1 MQKQAVAE
9 SQFYDRAAVSREGEI
24 NLSLLQSL
32 QGTIVNGVAIV
43 AGALAGLLLGRLIP
57 ERLNQITVQGI
68 GLAVLLIGLQ
78 MAIKSEQVLLMI
90 FSLVLG
96 GITGELLQIEER
108 LTQAGRWLES
118 KMGHSRS
125 NVSRAFVNATL
136 VFVVGAMAITGS
148 LESGLLGNHQVLYAK
163 AALDGVTA
171 LVFASTLGMGV
182 LFSALPVVLYQGAIV
197 ILARWVAVLMTETV
211 ITELSATGG
220 LLIVAI
226 ALGMLQVKTL
236 KVGNLLP
243 ALLYSV
249 ILVSWW
255 G

>member
-1 MQKQAVAE
+1 LPKASFTIAPPFQGKGR
-9 SQFYDRAAVSREGEI
+9 S

>member
-1 MQKQAVAE
+1 MP
-9 SQFYDRAAVSREGEI
+9 G
-24 NLSLLQSL
+24 
-32 QGTIVNGVAIV
+32 
-43 AGALAGLLLGRLIP
+43 AGRVLLGRLIP
-57 ERLNQITVQGI
+57 ERLSRITVQGV

-78 MAIKSEQVLLMI
+78 MAIKSEQVLLLI

-96 GITGELLQIEER
+96 GITGELLKIEER

-118 KMGHSRS
+118 KMGHNRS
-125 NVSRAFVNATL
+125 NLARAFVNATL

-171 LVFASTLGMGV
+171 VVFASTLGIGV
-182 LFSALPVVLYQGAIV
+182 LFRYTGGALPGLL
-197 ILARWVAVLMTETV
+197 ILARWVAFMTETV
-211 ITELSATGG
+211 IVELSATG
-220 LLIVAI
+220 
-226 ALGMLQVKTL
+226 ALNCGHRFGHAAGEDVESGQPA
-236 KVGNLLP
+236 P
-243 ALLYSV
+243 ALFYSV